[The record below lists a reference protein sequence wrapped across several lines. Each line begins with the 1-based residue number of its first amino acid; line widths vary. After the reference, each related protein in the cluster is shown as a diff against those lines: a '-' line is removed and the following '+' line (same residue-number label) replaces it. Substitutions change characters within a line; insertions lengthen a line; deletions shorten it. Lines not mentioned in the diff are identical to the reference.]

1 MGDAVQVVDLGLD
14 GVYPTLQ
21 VWDDPVVGGVVKWLC
36 ADGVTWSLWTLP
48 TLAEAMA
55 EAAKLAPLVTAALAS
70 GERLSH
76 IRNDEE

>member
-36 ADGVTWSLWTLP
+36 ADGVTWRTWRYSNVYFAINKAT
-48 TLAEAMA
+48 T
-55 EAAKLAPLVTAALAS
+55 LAPLVTAALAS

-76 IRNDEE
+76 IRNDEG